1 MKRAVSVPAYAKV
14 NLFLDVVGK
23 RPDGYHSLV
32 TLFERI
38 DLADRLTVELT
49 GDGRIECL
57 CDSPQVPVDGTNLAV
72 RAAFAYR
79 QATNDSLGIRIQL
92 KKQIPVAAGLGGGS
106 SDAAATLLALQQ
118 LSSNRLSEAE
128 LDRIAR
134 QLGSDVPFF
143 LAQRPWALG
152 RGRGEEL
159 EPVTFPMS
167 LWHLLVY
174 PNVPISTRAVYQ
186 AFTPSAR
193 LRGASQVYRLSFPRK
208 WESDPHF
215 HEDDSQKRRRIWDAP
230 SLRTGLTAPGAD
242 VTLICRALRENHV
255 RQVEEL
261 LFNALEPTVEALYP
275 VVREVKATIRR
286 VTHSR
291 PLVSGSGSTVLALC
305 ATEQEAQRV
314 AQRLRERETGWQM
327 FVAATRG

>member
-1 MKRAVSVPAYAKV
+1 MKRAVTVPAYAKV

-38 DLADRLTVELT
+38 DLADTLTVELT
-49 GDGRIECL
+49 EDGRIECL
-57 CDSPQVPVDGTNLAV
+57 CDNPQVPGDGANLAV

-79 QATNDSLGIRIQL
+79 QAANDSLGIRIRL
-92 KKQIPVAAGLGGGS
+92 KKQIPIAAGLGGGS

-118 LSSNRLSEAE
+118 LCSNRLPEAK

-159 EPVTFPMS
+159 ERVTFPAT

-174 PNVPISTRAVYQ
+174 PNVPILTRTVYQ
-186 AFTPSAR
+186 AFA
-193 LRGASQVYRLSFPRK
+193 
-208 WESDPHF
+208 
-215 HEDDSQKRRRIWDAP
+215 
-230 SLRTGLTAPGAD
+230 LTAPRAD
-242 VTLICRALRENHV
+242 VTLICRALKENQV

-261 LFNALEPTVEALYP
+261 LFNALEPAVETLYP
-275 VVREVKATIRR
+275 VVRDVKATIQR

-305 ATEQEAQRV
+305 ATEQEAQAV
-314 AQRLRERETGWQM
+314 AQRLRERETGWQL
-327 FVAATRG
+327 FVAATKG